1 MMNFKII
8 ILAFCFGLTC
18 FSACKKDGVEPT
30 QAQTTTTTT
39 SATTNTNTN
48 NNGQGTNTNN
58 DPNQITSIVITPDY
72 GKFVAIINHSITYSA
87 KAYNYLGNE
96 IAATFAWT
104 TVDNSIASSNVSGTV
119 TGLGL
124 GQTFVQASA
133 NGIQSNRLEVF
144 VVDDCVQVYPPPVSS
159 PEILGFPASIS
170 LNVGDTYEMK
180 DYIESKRCLVPMFA
194 MKCIAD
200 ASVVSLS
207 TTGISTL
214 TGLAPGRTIVTLS
227 FQDLR
232 AYIVVEVTP

>member
-30 QAQTTTTTT
+30 QTTTTTT
-39 SATTNTNTN
+39 T
-48 NNGQGTNTNN
+48 
-58 DPNQITSIVITPDY
+58 
-72 GKFVAIINHSITYSA
+72 
-87 KAYNYLGNE
+87 
-96 IAATFAWT
+96 
-104 TVDNSIASSNVSGTV
+104 
-119 TGLGL
+119 
-124 GQTFVQASA
+124 
-133 NGIQSNRLEVF
+133 
-144 VVDDCVQVYPPPVSS
+144 PVSS